1 MEDKGVE
8 KRVCKRFE
16 IPGATIS
23 YKVNKKS
30 EEFCPVIDISR
41 GGIKFLG
48 KKSLDINTELTLQ
61 ISIPGETIPLSLIGV
76 VRWLSYDDEKEK
88 YNIGIQ
94 FNPYGEKKDQ
104 NYPGIMVKII
114 ALEQK
119 FSTQDVPRTE
129 KFKIET

>member
-1 MEDKGVE
+1 MEDKRIE

-23 YKVNKKS
+23 YKLNKKS

-48 KKSLDINTELTLQ
+48 KKPLDINTELTLQ
-61 ISIPGETIPLSLIGV
+61 ISIPGETIPLSLLGV
-76 VRWLSYDDEKEK
+76 ARWICYDEEKEK

-114 ALEQK
+114 ALEQN

-129 KFKIET
+129 KFKIDT